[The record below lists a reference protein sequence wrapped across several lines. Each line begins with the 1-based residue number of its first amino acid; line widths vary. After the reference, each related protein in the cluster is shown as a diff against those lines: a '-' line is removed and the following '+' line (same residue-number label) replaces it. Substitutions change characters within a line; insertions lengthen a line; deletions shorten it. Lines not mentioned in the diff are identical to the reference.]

1 VKLTTHRHLVPKSSE
16 HGIIPPLPGA
26 QLEKEHRDNFT
37 FNLKALRPHVTNF
50 ENVRSYIK
58 IKFN

>member
-1 VKLTTHRHLVPKSSE
+1 VPKSSE